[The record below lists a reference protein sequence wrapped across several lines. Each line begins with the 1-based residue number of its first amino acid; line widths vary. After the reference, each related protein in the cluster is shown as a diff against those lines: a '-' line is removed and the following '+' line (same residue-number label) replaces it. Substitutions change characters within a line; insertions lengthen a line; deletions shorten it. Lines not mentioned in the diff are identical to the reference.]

1 MSNPVSTMTGIK
13 NMTTATGP
21 EAYLEEMILFIY
33 LFLFL
38 NTVATAGTPK
48 KNILACP
55 RNLFIE
61 LPNDLVLPLLYV
73 QKTHTRKPCHV
84 SIHRAATVSTTAKGG
99 NPSV

>member
-21 EAYLEEMILFIY
+21 EAYLKEMILFIY

-48 KNILACP
+48 KHFGMP
-55 RNLFIE
+55 S
-61 LPNDLVLPLLYV
+61 
-73 QKTHTRKPCHV
+73 K
-84 SIHRAATVSTTAKGG
+84 SIHRATK
-99 NPSV
+99 